1 MTQQVRTTHTSS
13 ASAWTRPMVAASV
26 PVPSV
31 AGYASVRSALTQVEH
46 RCDDGTWLF
55 LLEGATRE
63 AVVDVAIDSRR
74 LFAVSLRRHDDDR
87 WELNPE
93 SSGADQAGP
102 HSLAELTDPRARLTI
117 HYADGASEVLALV
130 NHRGGTSCSR
140 RGAEH
145 VQPRRHRTVAVVRP
159 LDAVAG

>member
-1 MTQQVRTTHTSS
+1 MTQQVRTSRTPS
-13 ASAWTRPMVAASV
+13 ASVWSRPVVAASV
-26 PVPSV
+26 PIPSV
-31 AGYASVRSALTQVEH
+31 AGYAPVRSVLTQVEH

-63 AVVDVAIDSRR
+63 AAVDVTIDSRR
-74 LFAVSLRRHDDDR
+74 LSAVGLQRQDDDR

-93 SSGADQAGP
+93 YSGADHADP
-102 HSLAELTDPRARLTI
+102 HSLAELTDARARLTI
-117 HYADGASEVLALV
+117 HYADGESEVLALV

-145 VQPRRHRTVAVVRP
+145 VQPRRHRAVAVIRP